1 MSLSTGDLELLCE
14 VAERGSFS
22 QAAAAR
28 GWSQPQVSQRIAQL
42 EASLGASLFQRHR
55 RGAVATPAC
64 LIYLE
69 SVKRALAELDNGRRH
84 ILGSPALPEA
94 RVGCPPSL
102 ASLVFSPLIAALA
115 EAPLELFCHTD
126 HSPELM
132 ERVLSGRLKV
142 AFVLNR
148 PTING
153 IQLEVLAESPIQ
165 ALVAATHPLAQTTT
179 TTLAALAAERIS
191 PQWWGPDVEA
201 LVRLL
206 RQYRRAPLPI
216 HTNQPATTAREL
228 ALRHGFVVFAPAIA
242 MLDDLLEG
250 RLVPLPVQDLPD
262 WRWQVMMAYRAGKRP
277 DPSREQVLAAA
288 RAMGQDWRHTLEELA
303 QADRLYRG
311 RK

>member
-1 MSLSTGDLELLCE
+1 MSLLISDLELLCE

-42 EASLGASLFQRHR
+42 ESALGTSLFQRHR

-64 LIYLE
+64 LAYLD
-69 SVKRALAELDNGRRH
+69 SVKRALVELDNGRRH
-84 ILGSPALPEA
+84 IQGAPALPEA

-115 EAPLELFCHTD
+115 DAQLELFCHTD

-153 IQLEVLAESPIQ
+153 IQLEVLADSPIL
-165 ALVAATHPLAQTTT
+165 ALVAATHPLSKVKNTSLA
-179 TTLAALAAERIS
+179 TLAEERIS
-191 PQWWGPDVEA
+191 PQWWGPDVEE
-201 LVRLL
+201 LIRLL
-206 RQYRRAPLPI
+206 RQHRRAPLPL
-216 HTNQPATTAREL
+216 HTNQPATTAKAL
-228 ALRHGFVVFAPAIA
+228 ALRHGFIIFAPAIA
-242 MLDDLLEG
+242 VLDELKEG
-250 RLVPLPVQDLPD
+250 RLVQLPVVDLPD
-262 WRWQVMMAYRAGKRP
+262 WRWQVMMAYRSGKRP
-277 DPSREQVLAAA
+277 DASRDQILAAA
-288 RAMGQDWRHTLEELA
+288 RTMGQDWR
-303 QADRLYRG
+303 QALNQLVVASTRIASA
-311 RK
+311 